1 MFKVFRSSRGL
12 VDLQSVMAGIIIS
25 AITVSFAM
33 VSVVGIVRATAIDQ
47 GKTNVRVLQ
56 QALDSYYTANDRY
69 PTSIQ
74 VLVDS
79 DYLPATF
86 ADDIN
91 TGKLCYTADTS
102 TSYPQTF
109 TAAGAVESTGD
120 IFYITDDL
128 KTPTLTEGENTA
140 CFPAE

>member
-1 MFKVFRSSRGL
+1 MLRVLKSSRGL
-12 VDLQSVMAGIIIS
+12 VDLQSVMAGVIIS
-25 AITVSFAM
+25 AIAVSFAM
-33 VSVVGIVRATAIDQ
+33 VSVVGIVRATAVDQ

-69 PTSIQ
+69 PTNIQ
-74 VLVDS
+74 ILVDA

-86 ADDIN
+86 ADDAN

-109 TAAGAVESTGD
+109 T
-120 IFYITDDL
+120 
-128 KTPTLTEGENTA
+128 
-140 CFPAE
+140 